1 MTLDAVLIGDPGG
14 QSRME
19 KFFFREILA
28 GSLELHN
35 VAVGTP
41 TSPLSDFTL
50 PRGPGLPEV
59 ASSTHLAVVVKGQA
73 FLWRSKQEFLDIE
86 YGLPRFVGPAGLE
99 GMKNSAVVA
108 IMLFSTLT
116 GKWGWHLSL
125 PQLSPAIC
133 RSPGF
138 VTKPRCARS
147 FSRAKG
153 FPRWQTEHPRTETGW
168 KEKGPYGDGG
178 NTHSHLPV
186 FPGRDF

>member
-99 GMKNSAVVA
+99 GMKNSAVGGHNA
-108 IMLFSTLT
+108 LFHPNRQMGMAPLIAAAESRNLQIT
-116 GKWGWHLSL
+116 GV
-125 PQLSPAIC
+125 
-133 RSPGF
+133 RY
-138 VTKPRCARS
+138 
-147 FSRAKG
+147 
-153 FPRWQTEHPRTETGW
+153 ETQVR
-168 KEKGPYGDGG
+168 
-178 NTHSHLPV
+178 PV
-186 FPGRDF
+186 LFPGKGVS